1 MKLTQQIIV
10 KKNKKNKKIYEEVDL
25 LCWKS
30 KNLYNSGLY
39 EIRQYF
45 FNIGKYLNYY
55 ELDKLFNSNN
65 QKDYKNL
72 PSKVSQS
79 ILRKLDKNFTSFFN
93 AYKDYKVNPS

>member
-10 KKNKKNKKIYEEVDL
+10 KRNKKNEKIWKEIDD

-30 KNLYNSGLY
+30 KNLYNAGLY

-45 FNIGKYLNYY
+45 FNTGKYLNYY
-55 ELDKLFNSNN
+55 GLDKLFNSSC

-72 PSKVSQS
+72 P
-79 ILRKLDKNFTSFFN
+79 
-93 AYKDYKVNPS
+93 A